1 MINFIGLSLVLSPSR
16 LWKCVELTE
25 RKHLEEAQLVF
36 NAKFAG
42 LVRSKIS
49 KISLM
54 FEKLN
59 DKMKNGKLK

>member
-1 MINFIGLSLVLSPSR
+1 
-16 LWKCVELTE
+16 VELTE